1 VRRRLTQVKG
11 IGAHEFKEVK
21 IEHRVKALVVL
32 NLQSYGGGRD
42 VFGLGSSP
50 DSLARK
56 GFQVPIFNDGNL
68 EVSTRCPAGES
79 GASARCNAAATCT
92 SGNRHVEHSIM
103 PTM

>member
-1 VRRRLTQVKG
+1 M
-11 IGAHEFKEVK
+11 K

-56 GFQVPIFNDGNL
+56 GFQVPIFNDGYL
-68 EVSTRCPAGES
+68 EVRKHQPAWCKS
-79 GASARCNAAATCT
+79 
-92 SGNRHVEHSIM
+92 
-103 PTM
+103 